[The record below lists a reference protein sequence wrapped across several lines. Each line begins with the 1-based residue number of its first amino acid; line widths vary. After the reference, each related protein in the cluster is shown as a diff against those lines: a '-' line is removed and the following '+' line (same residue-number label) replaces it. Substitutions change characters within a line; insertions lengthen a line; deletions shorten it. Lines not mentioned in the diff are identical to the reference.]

1 MNRGPQGHQDQV
13 AYIITWEDLVRNP
26 PSWVKPFFHSPSP
39 SQSTLLAVEAPKNQ
53 TSDPPKPVLPDGT
66 QQDLLLFDP
75 PPPPP
80 PHNPLL
86 GPPPYASPSSLTLSP
101 IPPTTPSA
109 PTLSPAPSSVPSST
123 SPPSPTPP
131 KLTPK
136 MPPPSRP
143 PRSLR
148 ASGGRKPAPRP
159 AQPRSQPRSRG
170 LRASGGNPRDAV
182 AASAVARKGEVE
194 KVARGVGKRG
204 RAPLLPAAVPRRHQH
219 LVSACGGL
227 KTQMALPPGSLPFS
241 PSHGQPRN
249 PVLALFCLR
258 PLQLENS
265 QPPLY
270 PRPSGLNL
278 IDRIHSP
285 HPPAYL
291 G

>member
-86 GPPPYASPSSLTLSP
+86 RPPPYASPSSLTLSP

-131 KLTPK
+131 KLTPR

-194 KVARGVGKRG
+194 KVARGGEERS
-204 RAPLLPAAVPRRHQH
+204 RAPPPHRRSAPPPTPHLRLRRTEDPDGTPTWQSSLLPFARSTAQSSTGPF
-219 LVSACGGL
+219 
-227 KTQMALPPGSLPFS
+227 LPPTSTIGKLTTPPLPKT
-241 PSHGQPRN
+241 
-249 PVLALFCLR
+249 LR
-258 PLQLENS
+258 P
-265 QPPLY
+265 
-270 PRPSGLNL
+270 
-278 IDRIHSP
+278 
-285 HPPAYL
+285 
-291 G
+291 